1 MTPTVLHGTVTCK
14 PYRWVR
20 QIEKPEVIVAMVGGI
35 GSAGDRAEGRAA
47 LSSGGLVSVLRLVA
61 VVGATVTTGLISGF
75 FYAYACSVTLGTA
88 LLPDEQYIAAMQAI
102 NATVRNGVF
111 AFSFFGAAAFLL
123 LAVMFHLPGPRSV
136 RFALLALAC
145 ALYVGGGFLLTML
158 VNVPMNEELASV
170 SLDAPTHVLAEARAA
185 YEEPWNFWNGV
196 RTVFS
201 TLAFGLCI
209 AACLYKN
216 DRAT

>member
-1 MTPTVLHGTVTCK
+1 MADGF
-14 PYRWVR
+14 
-20 QIEKPEVIVAMVGGI
+20 
-35 GSAGDRAEGRAA
+35 GSAGGRAEGRAA
-47 LSSGGLVSVLRLVA
+47 LSSGGLVSVLRLIA
-61 VVGATVTTGLISGF
+61 VIGATVTTGLISGF

-111 AFSFFGAAAFLL
+111 AVSFFGAAALLL
-123 LAVMFHLPGPRSV
+123 LAVVVRLPRPRSV

-145 ALYVGGGFLLTML
+145 ALYIGGGFLLTML
-158 VNVPMNEELASV
+158 INVPMNEELATV
-170 SLDAPTHVLAEARAA
+170 SLDAPARVLAEARAA

-209 AACLYKN
+209 AACLHK
-216 DRAT
+216 DDLAA